1 MSEQQKI
8 YFVVFVHFYF
18 SICKILKRAKRV
30 IKKNRSICIKFTPK
44 SRFRIYIYYTRNV
57 PGEDLTTK
65 LQLCLDENVKLRI
78 YIWFRDVLVMFSL

>member
-1 MSEQQKI
+1 MSAQQKI

-18 SICKILKRAKRV
+18 FYLQDFEKG
-30 IKKNRSICIKFTPK
+30 KKGKKKRSISIKFTPK

-78 YIWFRDVLVMFSL
+78 YIYIYICGFVMF

>member
-30 IKKNRSICIKFTPK
+30 FKKKKRSISIKFTPK
-44 SRFRIYIYYTRNV
+44 SRFRICIYIYILYAKCTR
-57 PGEDLTTK
+57 GG
-65 LQLCLDENVKLRI
+65 LDN
-78 YIWFRDVLVMFSL
+78 

>member
-30 IKKNRSICIKFTPK
+30 KKTVLSVSNLPLNRGFAY
-44 SRFRIYIYYTRNV
+44 IYILYAKCTR
-57 PGEDLTTK
+57 GG
-65 LQLCLDENVKLRI
+65 LDN
-78 YIWFRDVLVMFSL
+78 

>member
-30 IKKNRSICIKFTPK
+30 KKKVLSLSNLPLNRGFAYIY
-44 SRFRIYIYYTRNV
+44 IYIYYTRNV

-78 YIWFRDVLVMFSL
+78 YICGFVMF